1 MSVRLLLGC
10 TAVGLWLQLQLL
22 CALTDG
28 FVLFSSPPAIA
39 GDSDGLLEP
48 GVYDYQVGMQLSD
61 VPGKDVG
68 FQVDGRLSL
77 HLVWADSRQRRK
89 LFLAQLKGPS
99 LQIKSR
105 KAPSPDG
112 FVPHTSKLDDAV
124 NSAFLISWNDGRVP
138 AIYIDSKEHIS
149 LINLKKGIASMLQF
163 QLSDGEFEEFDASG
177 LCKTVY
183 RTIHPHHILKV
194 KNLCDKSSTSSN
206 KSHNDQIWGVT
217 VNSKRESLIELSS
230 DFKKVLSISSEETHK
245 MYLTVYPEAGGYVT
259 SRQHL
264 KLTDGKNEAIPF
276 SAESIDEAVKSVE
289 KQFEITLS
297 KEDLKLKNE
306 NTHCQD
312 GNCSTFV
319 KAVKENREHLKTKHL
334 GTMRS
339 ATSFI
344 RLLPLARQASMDD
357 IHKVLKSSK
366 NTNIL
371 PQLFDIVGAAQ
382 TENAHRAAMKQLRFD
397 SESDIDL
404 AERYLWALSFGNH
417 PVKDVL
423 SDIRKLT
430 VKDKFS
436 PKLVE
441 TSVLTLSTIVNKL
454 KNIKS
459 NEDSKESEAIE
470 EIELE
475 LRNGLSNCT
484 ETDDT
489 CKVMYLR
496 ALQNLNDET
505 SVPALIT
512 YALGNSKKV
521 SVRAMKTLRSMSSS
535 YWNEDVLKAAEYIY
549 FQVGRKYD
557 SSARTLALDIL
568 LESKPS
574 EKLLKLLIGS
584 LASSDSAYEVKQY
597 LMQRMN
603 QIAYRD
609 EKFLETVKDII
620 SSLNLNNYNI
630 LAQKGL
636 STAFTRFFMTGS
648 AANGSLSTVQE
659 ISNGIVKRGLV
670 DIVLDQSG
678 RHQSLFTLG
687 LFAGGL
693 GSFISSEEEAGPADE
708 EEVATAGMEL
718 TVLGVQVRPFVF
730 FSGQGELMGHVWSGT
745 ASERTPAFQA
755 LLLLQDHTQQI
766 PLESGFIADLSFI
779 GGVSFDLAG
788 QIQFSLWNRNAQSL
802 VEKNAGISM
811 VGSIQVDN
819 MFIKSQIGFNL
830 MTEAKLNL
838 ESNIDFYNTIALC
851 LQLSQ
856 PDSVIKYNV
865 FKVERIP
872 GSKHKLRKSKYS
884 IISVPGKTY
893 ALNQKNNEMC
903 NTIFK
908 DS

>member
-1 MSVRLLLGC
+1 M
-10 TAVGLWLQLQLL
+10 A
-22 CALTDG
+22 
-28 FVLFSSPPAIA
+28 PAIA
-39 GDSDGLLEP
+39 GHSDGLLQP
-48 GVYDYQVGMQLSD
+48 GLYDFQVGMQLAD

-77 HLVWADSRQRRK
+77 HVAWDDPRQRRK

-112 FVPHTSKLDDAV
+112 FVTHSSKLDDAV
-124 NSAFLISWNDGRVP
+124 NSVFLVSWHDGRVP
-138 AIYIDSKEHIS
+138 AIYVDPKEHVS

-163 QLSDGEFEEFDASG
+163 QLKDGEFEEFDASG

-194 KNLCDKSSTSSN
+194 KKLCDTSSTSTN
-206 KSHNDQIWGVT
+206 NSHNDQIWGVT
-217 VNSKRESLIELSS
+217 VSSKRESLIELSS
-230 DFKKVLSISSEETHK
+230 DFKKVISISSEETHK
-245 MYLTVYPEAGGYVT
+245 MYLSVYQEAGGYVT
-259 SRQHL
+259 ARQHL
-264 KLTDGKNEAIPF
+264 KLTDGEENEVISI
-276 SAESIDEAVKSVE
+276 SAESKDEAVKGVE
-289 KQFEITLS
+289 EQFKITLS

-312 GNCSTFV
+312 GNCSTFL
-319 KAVKENREHLKTKHL
+319 KALKENKDHLKTKYL

-339 ATSFI
+339 ATAFI

-357 IHKVLKSSK
+357 IHKALKSSK
-366 NTNIL
+366 NTHIL
-371 PQLFDIVGAAQ
+371 PQLYDIVGAAQ
-382 TENAHRAAMKQLRFD
+382 TEAAHGAAMKQLQFD
-397 SESDIDL
+397 SESGFDL

-417 PVKDVL
+417 PLKHVL

-430 VKDKFS
+430 VKDKFDQ
-436 PKLVE
+436 KLVE
-441 TSVLTLSTIVNKL
+441 TSILTLSTIVNKL
-454 KNIKS
+454 KNTKS
-459 NEDSKESEAIE
+459 NEDNNESKTIE
-470 EIELE
+470 EVESE
-475 LRNGLSNCT
+475 LRNGLSNCS
-484 ETDDT
+484 EKDDS

-512 YALGNSKKV
+512 YALQGSKKV
-521 SVRAMKTLRSMSSS
+521 SVRAMKTLRSMSPSF
-535 YWNEDVLKAAEYIY
+535 WNEDVLKAAEHIY
-549 FQVGRKYD
+549 FQMGRKYD
-557 SSARTLALDIL
+557 SSARTLALDVL

-609 EKFLETVKDII
+609 EKFLETVKDIF

-659 ISNGIVKRGLV
+659 IQNGIVKRGLV

-678 RHQSLFTLG
+678 RHQSIFTLG

-693 GSFISSEEEAGPADE
+693 GSFISSDEEASVGAGEEEE

-730 FSGQGELMGHVWSGT
+730 FSGQGDLMGHVWSGT

-755 LLLLQDHTQQI
+755 LLLLQDYTQQI
-766 PLESGFIADLSFI
+766 PLESGFVAELNFV
-779 GGVSFDLAG
+779 GGVSFDLSG

-811 VGSIQVDN
+811 VGSIRVDN
-819 MFIKSQIGFNL
+819 MFIKSNIEFNL

-884 IISVPGKTY
+884 LISVPGKTY